1 MYFDIPTSY
10 SLSSIIC
17 DCGRYNETVGL
28 KFDASPDREKRQTNI
43 MGIICLCRGT
53 ENRTERGA
61 LKGQNANV
69 GNARKRM
76 GEKIFEWIW
85 ETGTVAIFGC

>member
-1 MYFDIPTSY
+1 MYSDIPTSY

-17 DCGRYNETVGL
+17 DCGSDLTL
-28 KFDASPDREKRQTNI
+28 HPIEKRQTNI